1 MDLAFGLALAFPAFF
16 FLFKPAN
23 NPFAAAS
30 PGIGT
35 QVGKFKTFDM
45 FPKPQPFRGNHIS
58 TSIVGHSCLGIP
70 KIMKQQPGLSF
81 GEPSRFLGVDLDEL
95 LILGIFSM
103 TGSQKAGDRF
113 IEFFHLTGMF
123 KQLSHQLIP
132 IGQSLEAHCK
142 ATSFATFPQDIFFAI
157 LRFPCFEVWKDV
169 DGTCQQRNLQ
179 G

>member
-1 MDLAFGLALAFPAFF
+1 
-16 FLFKPAN
+16 
-23 NPFAAAS
+23 
-30 PGIGT
+30 
-35 QVGKFKTFDM
+35 
-45 FPKPQPFRGNHIS
+45 
-58 TSIVGHSCLGIP
+58 
-70 KIMKQQPGLSF
+70 MKQQPGLSF
-81 GEPSRFLGVDLDEL
+81 GEPSRFVGVDLDEL

-123 KQLSHQLIP
+123 KQLSHRLIP

-169 DGTCQQRNLQ
+169 AGTCQQRNLQ